1 VNLIEHRC
9 PSPDCGVRL
18 RTALSQAPRPSLGAI
33 TVTVK
38 CPGCAINFGLWL
50 PKSQAPYV
58 RETALFETVASVS
71 LADLGPPLAAL
82 RPAPSAHS

>member
-1 VNLIEHRC
+1 MKLIEHRC

-18 RTALSQAPRPSLGAI
+18 GTALSQAPQPSLGTI

-58 RETALFETVASVS
+58 RETALFETVPSVS
-71 LADLGPPLAAL
+71 LAEL
-82 RPAPSAHS
+82 RPPPGTPAPAQTTRS

>member
-1 VNLIEHRC
+1 VKLIEHRC

-18 RTALSQAPRPSLGAI
+18 TTALSQAPPPSLGAI
-33 TVTVK
+33 AVTVK

-58 RETALFETVASVS
+58 RETALFETVPSIS
-71 LADLGPPLAAL
+71 LAEFRPPPGTPPQ
-82 RPAPSAHS
+82 RPTAH

>member
-1 VNLIEHRC
+1 MKLIEHRC

-18 RTALSQAPRPSLGAI
+18 GTALSKAPQPSLGTI

-58 RETALFETVASVS
+58 RETALFETVPSVS
-71 LADLGPPLAAL
+71 LAEL
-82 RPAPSAHS
+82 RPPPGTPAPAQTTRS